1 MKNIGYLLIF
11 IITAFIGCSGT
22 TAKENKDIPQKKKI
36 SIIRFDKDIYNYIQ
50 QPESQKEK
58 VLKDKYPVLLPA
70 FGRIAM
76 DNSDPESFFPT
87 LQEYFSHNMLR
98 QIYQDALSTFAD
110 VTSYEEMLAT
120 TNGLIAEH
128 LNGRELPQLAM
139 HVSGFKENVIIL
151 NNLISISIDKYLG
164 ENYKAYQEF
173 FQSFERQQMQPQYIV
188 RDYVK
193 AWLMSDVIK
202 MGMDE
207 QTLLSAMVYEGKVL
221 YALSLLLPE
230 LSPENTIGYT
240 SGQMNW
246 CKENEKDMWQK
257 IVKQNYLFST
267 DHMTVTRFINDA
279 LYTTLISQD
288 SPGRTGSWVGWQIIK
303 QYAKKKGASLEEII
317 GMDAQTILKEAKYN
331 P

>member
-1 MKNIGYLLIF
+1 MKNIGYLLFF
-11 IITAFIGCSGT
+11 IVTSFIGCSGT
-22 TAKENKDIPQKKKI
+22 TAKENKDTPQKKKI

-50 QPESQKEK
+50 QPDLQKEK
-58 VLKDKYPVLLPA
+58 ALKDKYPVLLPA

-76 DNSDPESFFPT
+76 NNSDPETFFPT
-87 LQEYFSHNMLR
+87 LREYFSHDMLR
-98 QIYQDALSTFAD
+98 PIYQDALSTFAD
-110 VTSYEEMLAT
+110 VTSYEETLT
-120 TNGLIAEH
+120 TANDLIAEH
-128 LNGRELPQLAM
+128 LDGKELPQLAM

-164 ENYKAYQEF
+164 ENYKAYQGF
-173 FQSFERQQMQPQYIV
+173 FQAFERQQMQSQYIV

-193 AWLMSDVIK
+193 AWLMSDIIK
-202 MGMDE
+202 MSMDE
-207 QTLLSAMVYEGKVL
+207 QTLLSAMVYEGKIL

-240 SGQMNW
+240 SVQLNW
-246 CKENEKDMWQK
+246 CKENEKNIWQK
-257 IVKQNYLFST
+257 IVKQNHLFST

-279 LYTTLISQD
+279 PYTTLISQD
-288 SPGRTGSWVGWQIIK
+288 SPGRTGSWAGWQIVK

-317 GMDAQTILKEAKYN
+317 NTDAQTILKEAKYN